1 MRRRAFLDPE
11 GNLNIYQENTLK
23 EYRDHI
29 GTQFLYD
36 GNEGEEYLTQIIYPN
51 GEICLY
57 QGSKGNER
65 VYKKLKICPIAL
77 SLENKFHTY
86 SFWGEPGQE
95 TFYKIDLCFG
105 GEIYYNSKGEVSTFN
120 LTPKQFNYL
129 LQEMQYLETSFYSMS
144 YHQSQYSNPP
154 YPISI
159 VDESKPEAIKKP
171 ISKKCSKS
179 EFRPPKKRRIV
190 GSVELE
196 IYAEGDTVIIN

>member
-11 GNLNIYQENTLK
+11 GNLNIYQDNTLK

-29 GTQFLYD
+29 GTRFLYD

-129 LQEMQYLETSFYSMS
+129 LQEMQYLETS

-159 VDESKPEAIKKP
+159 VDESKPEPIKKP
-171 ISKKCSKS
+171 ISKKGSKS

-196 IYAEGDTVIIN
+196 IYAEGDTVIID